1 MPDPPPPPYGLE
13 SPSGVMLLVASSRLG
28 HVELVLVGPSHQ
40 AHRFGMGPDEADEIA
55 RQLQVHAQ
63 ACRDGNL
70 PPITTK
76 RKGKMS

>member
-1 MPDPPPPPYGLE
+1 
-13 SPSGVMLLVASSRLG
+13 
-28 HVELVLVGPSHQ
+28 
-40 AHRFGMGPDEADEIA
+40 MGPDEADEIA